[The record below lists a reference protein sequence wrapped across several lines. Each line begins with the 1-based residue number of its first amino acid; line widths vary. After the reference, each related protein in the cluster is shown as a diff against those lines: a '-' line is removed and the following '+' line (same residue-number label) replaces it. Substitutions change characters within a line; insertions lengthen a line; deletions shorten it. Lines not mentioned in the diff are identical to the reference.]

1 MQDWTLDEN
10 ESEKVIVF
18 ALNIVVNFFDTAN
31 QYSNGTSEEYLG
43 RILKIHVARDKVI
56 IASKV
61 YYNEGKLSRVAI

>member
-18 ALNIVVNFFDTAN
+18 VLNIGVNFFDTAN

-43 RILKIHVARDKVI
+43 RILKRHVARDKVI

>member
-10 ESEKVIVF
+10 ESEKVIVS
-18 ALNIVVNFFDTAN
+18 ALNIGVNFFDTAN

-43 RILKIHVARDKVI
+43 RILKRHVARDKVI